1 MWQLL
6 SCIPIDR
13 YITAAVPLLDL
24 RPSSEFSGKVS
35 KFLRSLADF
44 LLALA
49 FFVAITQYQPP
60 PPSAVGGATLVPN
73 FEKGGS
79 EKKMSAW
86 GVLTSPCHRYLP
98 GGGGRA
104 AYYVSCQK
112 TTL

>member
-60 PPSAVGGATLVPN
+60 PPSAVGGGNLSPK
-73 FEKGGS
+73 FLKGGIR
-79 EKKMSAW
+79 KKNKCLGCLNKSLSQIFA
-86 GVLTSPCHRYLP
+86 
-98 GGGGRA
+98 
-104 AYYVSCQK
+104 
-112 TTL
+112 

>member
-44 LLALA
+44 LLALT
-49 FFVAITQYQPP
+49 FFVAITQYQPLH
-60 PPSAVGGATLVPN
+60 PSAVCVCV
-73 FEKGGS
+73 
-79 EKKMSAW
+79 W
-86 GVLTSPCHRYLP
+86 
-98 GGGGRA
+98 GGRRA
-104 AYYVSCQK
+104 SLSPK
-112 TTL
+112 F

>member
-60 PPSAVGGATLVPN
+60 SPSAVGG
-73 FEKGGS
+73 GGS
-79 EKKMSAW
+79 IIRLFQKTRRRIYAYLKKMLETISRSKK
-86 GVLTSPCHRYLP
+86 V
-98 GGGGRA
+98 
-104 AYYVSCQK
+104 
-112 TTL
+112 